1 MPRDELPIET
11 TLGSMLLFLALFY
24 LMSSEIS
31 FDILTRPHIT
41 LEKDTYMSP

>member
-1 MPRDELPIET
+1 MPREELPIET
-11 TLGSMLLFLALFY
+11 TLGSMLLFPALFY
-24 LMSSEIS
+24 LMSSELS